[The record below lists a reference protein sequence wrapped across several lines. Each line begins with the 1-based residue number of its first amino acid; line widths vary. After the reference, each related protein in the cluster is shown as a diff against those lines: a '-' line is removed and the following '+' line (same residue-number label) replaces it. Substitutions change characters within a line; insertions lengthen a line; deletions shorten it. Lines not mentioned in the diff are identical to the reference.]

1 MAEFQPFRLGE
12 AISQGQQIAGNA
24 FRLGEHTRAID
35 ARSSLET
42 AIQSGTPEAMAEH
55 RKQYPVESMKFDA
68 TKATDN
74 IQKMQEI
81 SLRADVMGRLAY
93 GATDE
98 NTYQRALQQ
107 AKEAGIDVSGAP
119 PNYDPNFIEQF
130 KNQAMTVKQRVDVSI
145 KNAEFELK
153 RRTQAEAERHNRSM
167 EGIGRLKAEKEGKGG
182 DRSAPA
188 HMNAVNKAVYD
199 SLGLATNPMGQ
210 LLADVPPENLK
221 KINANASK
229 AQRIYLDNP
238 GITPAEAAGRALK
251 ETEGSAK
258 PLPTDQKQRVKG
270 TVYETPKGP
279 MTWSG
284 TGWVPAP

>member
-24 FRLGEHTRAID
+24 FRLGEQTRAID

-221 KINANASK
+221 K
-229 AQRIYLDNP
+229 
-238 GITPAEAAGRALK
+238 
-251 ETEGSAK
+251 
-258 PLPTDQKQRVKG
+258 
-270 TVYETPKGP
+270 
-279 MTWSG
+279 
-284 TGWVPAP
+284 